1 MPAMLDLRRTV
12 AALVAVAMSAA
23 LIVVSLIISD
33 SSTAQMTAAARAS
46 VGDADVVVIADGH
59 DDATDGTL
67 PEQAVRDVAA
77 ADGVASV
84 RPYIEGSTWIV
95 HPAGS
100 AYSTHPFVLEV
111 PEIGGGTRLMSGRL
125 PEKEGEVA
133 LSPAAAQAQDL
144 EVGSTVSF
152 KKAFTEAE
160 NSSTATVVGII
171 QAGAEIT
178 RRGAAGEYVFA
189 TAEERAVLG
198 VPETP
203 VVLYVTGSAGTNTA
217 TLMNSVEQ
225 AVQTSQPGAGV
236 YTASDIAVMRTS
248 DQSALD
254 SLTMT
259 LLQLLGPVCAVV
271 AGIVI
276 ATTFSTMVARQA
288 RQTGLLRCI
297 GATRRQ
303 VLGSVLRT
311 GLITGLVGSVVGT
324 GLGIGLAALVSRAG
338 LVEGLEWRYFTVSSR
353 SLLLGVFL
361 GTVVTLVA
369 VLRPA
374 RRATRVS
381 PLVALTGQVSDE
393 RSLSRR
399 RVIGAIVGLVVVVI
413 GLVITG
419 LSIQVRAVEY
429 TAVGAVILVLGV
441 LVGLPLLVIGA
452 SRVTERLVCGA
463 RRPVLQL
470 ATRNLARNPGRAAAT
485 TASLLISVAVAS
497 TLVTGLASVR
507 ASMDGYVNSGS
518 PIDIRVN
525 AIPADADT
533 SALTARVENADD
545 VDRTVLVSM
554 LDVRISPETIGG
566 NEITV
571 SAVDVAEVSPVIRS
585 YKGLEGLDD
594 STLIVG
600 GIYHLPEGT
609 PVTLTGPAGSAELTV
624 HVEEGGFGPVIT
636 PAVAKKLVG
645 DNLTS
650 SSLWVRTVGDG
661 SNASTGSQ
669 VRQLLQGEGY
679 VITTAAASRTTF
691 TNYINWIIAVIVV
704 VLAFTLLITLSG
716 MANTT
721 DVSVLERVREIGVL
735 RATGVQRRQVGGLF
749 ITEAAL
755 TSLLGGV
762 IGVLLG
768 TVLGLAG
775 VAAALGADAGSDL
788 VLRVPWLWLVAILLV
803 AAAVGVLAALR
814 PSTRAASVAPVTAIA
829 QE

>member
-46 VGDADVVVIADGH
+46 VGDADVVVVADSN

-100 AYSTHPFVLEV
+100 ARDTHPFVLEV
-111 PEIGGGTRLMSGRL
+111 PEIGGGTRLTAGRL

-133 LSPAAAQAQDL
+133 ISPAAAQAQDL

-152 KKAFTEAE
+152 KVDSVSEA
-160 NSSTATVVGII
+160 SSTATVVGII

-178 RRGAAGEYVFA
+178 RRGAAGEYVFV

-203 VVLYVTGSAGTNTA
+203 VVLYVRGSAATNTEA
-217 TLMNSVEQ
+217 LMKSIEQ
-225 AVQTSQPGAGV
+225 AVQVSQPGAGV
-236 YTASDIAVMRTS
+236 YNASDIVIMRTLG
-248 DQSALD
+248 QS
-254 SLTMT
+254 SVNSVTMT
-259 LLQLLGPVCAVV
+259 LFQLLGPVCAVV

-276 ATTFSTMVARQA
+276 ATTFATLVARQA

-311 GLITGLVGSVVGT
+311 GLITGLVGSVLGA
-324 GLGIGLAALVSRAG
+324 GLGVGLAALVSRAG
-338 LVEGLEWRYFTVSSR
+338 LVEGLEPQYFTVSWQ
-353 SLLLGVFL
+353 SLLLGIVL
-361 GTVVTLVA
+361 STVVTLVA
-369 VLRPA
+369 VVRPA

-381 PLVALTGQVSDE
+381 PLVALTGQVADE
-393 RSLSRR
+393 RSLSRG
-399 RVIGAIVGLVVVVI
+399 RVVSAIVGLVVVVI
-413 GLVITG
+413 GLVVTG
-419 LSIQVRAVEY
+419 LSVQARVIEY
-429 TAVGAVILVLGV
+429 TAVGAVLLVLGV
-441 LVGLPLLVIGA
+441 LVGLPLLVIGS
-452 SRVTERLVCGA
+452 SRAMEWLAGGA

-485 TASLLISVAVAS
+485 TASLLVSVAVAS
-497 TLVTGLASVR
+497 TLVTGVSSVR
-507 ASMDGYVNSGS
+507 ASMDGYINSGS
-518 PIDIRVN
+518 PIDIRVGG
-525 AIPADADT
+525 IPANADT
-533 SALTARVENADD
+533 SALKARVENVDN
-545 VDRTVLVSM
+545 VDRTVLVPTF
-554 LDVRISPETIGG
+554 DVGITPETTSD

-571 SAVDVAEVSPVIRS
+571 SAVDVAEVAPVIRS
-585 YKGLEGLDD
+585 RNGLEGLDD
-594 STLIVG
+594 NTLIVG
-600 GIYHLPEGT
+600 EIYDLPEGT
-609 PVTLTGPAGSAELTV
+609 PVTLAGPAGSAELTV

-636 PAVAKKLVG
+636 PAVAKELVG
-645 DNLTS
+645 DHPTS
-650 SSLWVRTVGDG
+650 SSLWMRTVGDG
-661 SNASTGSQ
+661 SNAVPGSQ

-679 VITTAAASRTTF
+679 YITTTAAGRTAF
-691 TNYINWIIAVIVV
+691 AEYLNWIIAVIAV
-704 VLAFTLLITLSG
+704 VLAFTLLIALSS

-721 DVSVLERVREIGVL
+721 DVSVLERIREIGVL
-735 RATGVQRRQVGGLF
+735 RATGVQRRQLGGLF
-749 ITEAAL
+749 ITESVL

-762 IGVLLG
+762 IGVVLG
-768 TVLGLAG
+768 AVLGLAG
-775 VAAALGADAGSDL
+775 VAAVMGADSGSEL
-788 VLRVPWLWLVAILLV
+788 VLRVPWLGLVAILLS

>member
-46 VGDADVVVIADGH
+46 VGDADVVVIADSH
-59 DDATDGTL
+59 DDATGGTL

-100 AYSTHPFVLEV
+100 AYDSHSFVLEV
-111 PEIGGGTRLMSGRL
+111 PEIRGGTRLTAGHL

-133 LSPAAAQAQDL
+133 LSPAAAQTQDL

-152 KKAFTEAE
+152 QPDSDAEA
-160 NSSTATVVGII
+160 SSTATVVGII
-171 QAGAEIT
+171 QPGAEIT
-178 RRGAAGEYVFA
+178 RQGTDAAYVFA

-203 VVLYVTGSAGTNTA
+203 VVLYVTGSAGANTA
-217 TLMNSVEQ
+217 TLMNSVQQVVQ
-225 AVQTSQPGAGV
+225 ASQPGAGV
-236 YTASDIAVMRTS
+236 YDASDIVVMRTS
-248 DQSALD
+248 GQS
-254 SLTMT
+254 SVNSVTMT
-259 LLQLLGPVCAVV
+259 LFQLLGPVCAVV

-303 VLGSVLRT
+303 VLGAVLRT
-311 GLITGLVGSVVGT
+311 GLITGLVGSVLGA
-324 GLGIGLAALVSRAG
+324 GLGVGLAALVSRAG
-338 LVEGLEWRYFTVSSR
+338 LIEGLEREYFTVSWR
-353 SLLLGVFL
+353 SLLLGVLL
-361 GTVVTLVA
+361 GTAVTLVA

-381 PLVALTGQVSDE
+381 PLVALTGQVANE

-399 RVIGAIVGLVVVVI
+399 RVISAIMGLVVVVI

-419 LSIQVRAVEY
+419 LSIQARVIEY
-429 TAVGAVILVLGV
+429 TAAGAVLLVLGV

-452 SRVTERLVCGA
+452 SRAAERLAGGA

-485 TASLLISVAVAS
+485 TASLLVSVAVAS
-497 TLVTGLASVR
+497 TLITGITSAR
-507 ASMDGYVNSGS
+507 ASMDGYINSGS
-518 PIDIRVN
+518 PIDIQVSG
-525 AIPADADT
+525 IPADADT
-533 SALTARVENADD
+533 STLTARVENVDD
-545 VDRTVLVSM
+545 VDRTVLVPTF
-554 LDVRISPETIGG
+554 DVSISSDMTAD
-566 NEITV
+566 NTITV
-571 SAVDVAEVSPVIRS
+571 SAVDVAEVAPVVRS
-585 YKGLEGLDD
+585 HNGLEGLDD
-594 STLIVG
+594 NTLIVG
-600 GIYHLPEGT
+600 EIYDLPEGT

-636 PAVAKKLVG
+636 AAVAKNLVR
-645 DNLTS
+645 DNPVG
-650 SSLWVRTVGDG
+650 SSLWVRVIGDG
-661 SNASTGSQ
+661 SDTAVGSE

-679 VITTAAASRTTF
+679 SITTTAAGRTTF
-691 TNYINWIIAVIVV
+691 TEYLNWIMAVISV
-704 VLAFTLLITLSG
+704 VLAFTLLIALSG

-721 DVSVLERVREIGVL
+721 DVCVLERVREIGVL
-735 RATGVQRRQVGGLF
+735 RAMGVQRRQVGGLF
-749 ITEAAL
+749 ITESVL

-762 IGVLLG
+762 IGVVLG
-768 TVLGLAG
+768 AVLGLAS
-775 VAAALGADAGSDL
+775 VAAVMGADSGSEL
-788 VLRVPWLWLVAILLV
+788 VLRVPWLWLVAILL
-803 AAAVGVLAALR
+803 AAAVVGVLAALR
-814 PSTRAASVAPVTAIA
+814 PSSRAASIVPVTAIA